1 MFLDIKKEVN
11 YLIESCGSTELASLV
26 KETGAYIID
35 NIDLPKSTLG
45 MTVRSDGQT
54 AILIS
59 SNVKGPKKE
68 FIIAHELGHNILHR
82 GQSTTFFRRFSA
94 GLQIPQVEAEA
105 NEFALYLLLRCSE
118 IDTKYSFNVFDF
130 VRSYELPDSM
140 ARFIKYE
147 KEVK

>member
-11 YLIESCGSTELASLV
+11 YLIESCSSTELASLV